1 MKINDMP
8 SPTNDQNVNDHITN
22 DQNANDQIAKDQ
34 FWHNQTNSDQTQS
47 FDAWINR
54 MQARVESVLDA
65 NMPLESISPMRLHEA
80 MRYSV
85 LGGGKRVRALLAY
98 GAGEFC
104 GAQLNKIDLPA
115 ASVEIIHAFSLV
127 HDDMPCM
134 DNDDLRRG
142 KPSTH
147 KQYGDAMAM
156 LVGDALQSLAF
167 ALISQEKLLNNATQ
181 KLQML
186 HILALASGSRGM
198 AGGQAIDLESIG
210 IPLTR
215 AELEHMHIQK
225 TGALIRAA
233 ALLGAYSADNPDE
246 DKVKAVDHF
255 AKSIGLAFQVVDDI
269 LDAKADTKT
278 LGKTAGKD
286 ANQNKST
293 YVTIL
298 GVSAAQQLVDE
309 LHANAMAALSFYGS
323 EADLLRQLA
332 QSLCLFAS
340 RYAITAC
347 LLIRE
352 YC

>member
-1 MKINDMP
+1 MP
-8 SPTNDQNVNDHITN
+8 SPTNDQI
-22 DQNANDQIAKDQ
+22 ANDQIANDQ

-47 FDAWINR
+47 FDAWISHA
-54 MQARVESVLDA
+54 QARVESVLNV

-286 ANQNKST
+286 ADQNKST

-332 QSLCLFAS
+332 NF
-340 RYAITAC
+340 ITQ
-347 LLIRE
+347 RSF
-352 YC
+352 

>member
-1 MKINDMP
+1 MP
-8 SPTNDQNVNDHITN
+8 SPTNDQI
-22 DQNANDQIAKDQ
+22 ANDQIANDQ

-47 FDAWINR
+47 FDAWISHT
-54 MQARVESVLDA
+54 QARVESVLDV

-147 KQYGDAMAM
+147 NKYGDAMAM

-225 TGALIRAA
+225 TGALVRAA

-286 ANQNKST
+286 ADQNKST

-298 GVSAAQQLVDE
+298 GISAAQQLVDE

-332 QSLCLFAS
+332 NF
-340 RYAITAC
+340 ITQ
-347 LLIRE
+347 RSF
-352 YC
+352 